1 MLRTI
6 QSNID
11 DRYDGPSPFAD
22 SFLRSVTVFAVG
34 SPGAVRAAEVRDRL
48 RARALHLLNAKVTAE
63 DEAHFAGGSEGLSV
77 GEPFGVHLNDGVEP
91 HRVRVVDGPL
101 ADEEIVAVRVLGWR
115 TWTSG

>member
-34 SPGAVRAAEVRDRL
+34 SPDAVGAAEVRERL
-48 RARALHLLNAKVTAE
+48 RDRAIQLLSAEVTAE
-63 DEAHFAGGSEGLSV
+63 AEAHFAGGSDGLSV
-77 GEPFGVHLNDGVEP
+77 GEPFGVPLTDAAEP
-91 HRVRVVDGPL
+91 HRVRVIDGPL
-101 ADEEIVAVRVLGWR
+101 DDEAIVAVRVLGR
-115 TWTSG
+115 QTWAS

>member
-22 SFLRSVTVFAVG
+22 PFLRSVTVFAVG
-34 SPGAVRAAEVRDRL
+34 SPDAVGAAEVRERL
-48 RARALHLLNAKVTAE
+48 RDRAIQLLNAEVTEEA
-63 DEAHFAGGSEGLSV
+63 EAHFVGGSDGLSV
-77 GEPFGVHLNDGVEP
+77 GEPFGVGLSDGAKP

-101 ADEEIVAVRVLGWR
+101 DDEAIVAVRVLGR
-115 TWTSG
+115 QTWAS